1 VNPMALS
8 PTPFDLHWRLFRID
22 FRVQPMFWIV
32 NLVFGYFYV
41 QAFRGVD
48 QHIYAYLGIW
58 LLCAFISIL
67 VHELGH
73 VIAGRIF
80 GQPSN
85 IILHGMG
92 GVAIGHFDRLKRWQ
106 RIAVSAAGPAVG
118 LALFA
123 FIEWGLP
130 YFANTYDRQFNGQLR
145 SNRWYS
151 IVANPMLLPFI
162 HEGEQTA
169 APGMLVIM
177 NLIWNLFN
185 LLPIIPLDGG
195 MIMREVVSAIL
206 PRHGPRFAYGLSFL
220 FAGSIAF
227 YSLMR
232 MWRPTIPYPPLDP
245 LFSALM
251 FGWIAYNSFMA
262 MRAEEVP
269 EAAPRKWRAYEER
282 DW

>member
-1 VNPMALS
+1 MALS

-48 QHIYAYLGIW
+48 RHIYAYLGLW
-58 LLCAFISIL
+58 LLCAFVSIL

-73 VIAGRIF
+73 VISGRIF
-80 GQPSN
+80 GQHSN

-92 GVAIGHFDRLKRWQ
+92 GVAIGHFDRLARWQ
-106 RIAVSAAGPAVG
+106 RIAVSAAGPALG
-118 LALFA
+118 LLLFA
-123 FIEWGLP
+123 FVEWGLP
-130 YFANTYDRQFNGQLR
+130 PLANAYDHQFNGQLR

-151 IVANPMLLPFI
+151 IIANPMSLPFI
-162 HEGEQTA
+162 HEGEQIG

-185 LLPIIPLDGG
+185 LIPIIPLDGG
-195 MIMREVVSAIL
+195 MIMREVVCAIA
-206 PRHGPRFAYGLSFL
+206 PRQGSRLAYGFSFL
-220 FAGSIAF
+220 IAGTIAF
-227 YSLMR
+227 YSLLR
-232 MWRPTIPYPPLDP
+232 MVRPIPYPPLDP

-251 FGWIAYNSFMA
+251 FGWIAYNSFSA
-262 MRAEEVP
+262 MRAEEVA
-269 EAAPRKWRAYEER
+269 AAPARRWQAYEER

>member
-1 VNPMALS
+1 MNPTAS

-48 QHIYAYLGIW
+48 QRIYAYLGLW

-73 VIAGRIF
+73 VITGRIF

-92 GVAIGHFDRLKRWQ
+92 GVAIGHFERLARWQ
-106 RIAVSAAGPAVG
+106 RIAVSAAGPALG
-118 LALFA
+118 LLLFA
-123 FIEWGLP
+123 FVEWGMPPLAKA
-130 YFANTYDRQFNGQLR
+130 YEQQFNAQLA
-145 SNRWYS
+145 SNRWYFV
-151 IVANPMLLPFI
+151 IANPMSLPFI
-162 HEGEQTA
+162 HEGNQNGV
-169 APGMLVIM
+169 PGMLVIM

-185 LLPIIPLDGG
+185 LIPIIPLDGG
-195 MIMREVVSAIL
+195 MIMREVACTFA
-206 PRHGPRFAYGLSFL
+206 PRQGSRLAYGFSFL
-220 FAGSIAF
+220 IAGSIAF

-232 MWRPTIPYPPLDP
+232 MWRPIPYPPLDP

-251 FGWIAYNSFMA
+251 FGWIAYNSFSA

-269 EAAPRKWRAYEER
+269 AAPPRKWRAYEER